1 MSSDSSY
8 ANFLDQANQDTGTD
22 KAKAQSG
29 KGKGGVKLKSVD
41 TEVPA
46 TLQKIDA
53 VYVSEADEEFEGVA
67 LTWDGEGELDGDSF
81 AELVGHTDSVESLS
95 TKDFDPKGQ
104 YKDVISKVEKE
115 VEGKVKVF
123 RIETDRAR
131 VEYYIVGIQSAN
143 GKKKVVGVKARAVES

>member
-1 MSSDSSY
+1 MH
-8 ANFLDQANQDTGTD
+8 AN
-22 KAKAQSG
+22 
-29 KGKGGVKLKSVD
+29 V
-41 TEVPA
+41 
-46 TLQKIDA
+46 
-53 VYVSEADEEFEGVA
+53 
-67 LTWDGEGELDGDSF
+67 ELSCIDSF

>member
-67 LTWDGEGELDGDSF
+67 LTWDGEGELDGGKF
-81 AELVGHTDSVESLS
+81 TLLS
-95 TKDFDPKGQ
+95 SRR
-104 YKDVISKVEKE
+104 DV
-115 VEGKVKVF
+115 VF
-123 RIETDRAR
+123 RVMVYCAR
-131 VEYYIVGIQSAN
+131 FGEKAGCRKDSAL
-143 GKKKVVGVKARAVES
+143 RL